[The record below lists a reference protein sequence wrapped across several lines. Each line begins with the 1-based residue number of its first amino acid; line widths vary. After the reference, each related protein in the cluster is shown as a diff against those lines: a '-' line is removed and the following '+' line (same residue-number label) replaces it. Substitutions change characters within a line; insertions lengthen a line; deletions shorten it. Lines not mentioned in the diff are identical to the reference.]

1 MNLSSESF
9 SLFAAICAV
18 VAVFFAWA
26 NPLLALAAVR
36 WDRGAFADLG
46 RGVAAVE
53 GHRSIRLLRWSML
66 ADMAGFYLLLLPL
79 AVAVWH
85 TFLPDWGAWATLGT
99 AAGVGYLLFGAA
111 GAAILAAT
119 AGWLDAERGE
129 PQGRALYRTLVD
141 AIALGLWATLNPF
154 LAGVWWLAL
163 GLMLLELQTLLGALV
178 LVAGAM
184 TFLRAIRI
192 PALFLP
198 ADAIYLLLSPPLMAA
213 VALWLAYG

>member
-1 MNLSSESF
+1 MDLPTDSF
-9 SLFAAICAV
+9 SLFAAGCAV

-53 GHRSIRLLRWSML
+53 GQRSIRLLRWSML

-85 TFLPDWGAWATLGT
+85 TLLPDWGAWATLGT
-99 AAGVGYLLFGAA
+99 AAGLGYILFGAA

-119 AGWLDAERGE
+119 VGWLDAERGD
-129 PQGRALYRTLVD
+129 PQGRALYRTFVE
-141 AIALGLWATLNPF
+141 AVALGLWATLNPF

-178 LVAGAM
+178 LFVGAT